1 MKIITYIRKCN
12 PKQLAE
18 FLSSSYYSDLT
29 FNLVFGNTRITEQAE
44 ELQKVVFH
52 MEIPPVIRFDD
63 THYINVKTRTLF
75 TYIKHHGRNDYATC
89 SR

>member
-29 FNLVFGNTRITEQAE
+29 FRVVMANSEIIEQSKVMQNE
-44 ELQKVVFH
+44 IFHVELPH
-52 MEIPPVIRFDD
+52 IICFDS
-63 THYINVKTRTLF
+63 THYIDTKIRKLKAW
-75 TYIKHHGRNDYATC
+75 Y
-89 SR
+89 

>member
-29 FNLVFGNTRITEQAE
+29 FRMVMANSEIIEQA
-44 ELQKVVFH
+44 KVMQNQIFH
-52 MEIPPVIRFDD
+52 MELPPIICFNN
-63 THYINVKTRTLF
+63 THYIDTKTRKLKRWRF
-75 TYIKHHGRNDYATC
+75 
-89 SR
+89 